1 MNTPTRVCNHHASR
15 LIFSVS
21 EKMNLVSV
29 RPSNPHSTSLS
40 ALASAGLLIASLSFS
55 ACDKSVDTPE
65 PPQAT
70 APSAPANPQR
80 DAMARVLDNAAKA
93 QAAGLGK
100 GELIVNGAWN
110 YTGYSTLSPLPEARL
125 VAVDVT
131 VTGHTPTFDFDD
143 IEIVDPQRKVSY
155 GSDPFLALLT
165 PEGKFQADMS
175 RMPIAPATTR
185 LLLVYGFPKDQTRF
199 NLVYWHKKLN
209 REPVTIAEHGW
220 EVPFPEKASTAPAE

>member
-1 MNTPTRVCNHHASR
+1 M
-15 LIFSVS
+15 
-21 EKMNLVSV
+21 LV
-29 RPSNPHSTSLS
+29 T
-40 ALASAGLLIASLSFS
+40 ALTFS
-55 ACDKSVDTPE
+55 ACDKSVDPPE
-65 PPQAT
+65 PPRVIDST
-70 APSAPANPQR
+70 AAAAPANPQR

-100 GELIVNGAWN
+100 GELTVNGAWD
-110 YTGYSTLSPLPEARL
+110 YTGYSTLSPLPDARL

-131 VTGHTPTFDFDD
+131 VTGHTPNFDFDD
-143 IEIVDPQRKVSY
+143 IEIVDAQRKVSY

-175 RMPIAPATTR
+175 QMPIAPTATR

-220 EVPFPEKASTAPAE
+220 EVPFPKTVTPPPAE